1 MTDESQKTEDAGQQE
16 QLDIPPFLRR
26 ATAATD
32 QIIEAERHE
41 DAAEPTFEEIKA
53 VISQLG
59 SKRDAIGEKIK
70 QLKDELHRRIDAL

>member
-1 MTDESQKTEDAGQQE
+1 MNESPEELPGLASEDS
-16 QLDIPPFLRR
+16 LDVPPFLRR
-26 ATAATD
+26 ANAAAD